1 MSTAVEVLSEL
12 SRRGVAIRVDG
23 DSIRLKPRSAL
34 DDQLLAS
41 VRDCKPEILAALKS
55 RSAPCGAKANPP
67 GCRYDWASGYEGRR
81 LHCVTHRH
89 GQATDTVFRTCYGG
103 YDTLADMLEAGF
115 LTGAALEDAQRTQ

>member
-41 VRDCKPEILAALKS
+41 IRDCKPEILAALKS
-55 RSAPCGAKANPP
+55 RSTPGGAKANLS
-67 GCRYDWASGYEGRR
+67 GCRYDWANGYRGLR
-81 LHCVTHRH
+81 LRCVTHNH
-89 GQATDTVFRTCYGG
+89 GGGSAVFRTAYGG
-103 YDTLADMLEAGF
+103 YDTLLEMLG
-115 LTGAALEDAQRTQ
+115 LGYLSGQALDDAQRTQ